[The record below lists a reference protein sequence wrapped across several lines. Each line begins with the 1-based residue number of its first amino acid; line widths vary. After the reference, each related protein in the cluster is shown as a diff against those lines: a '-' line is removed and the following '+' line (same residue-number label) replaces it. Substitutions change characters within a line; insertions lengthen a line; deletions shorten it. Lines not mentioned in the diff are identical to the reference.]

1 MSALKDQAVPKHI
14 SMKRE
19 DLDKWLSALRSGEYR
34 QGSGY
39 LCFGPLGALKYCCLG
54 VLQMALDGEI
64 ESEDSRG
71 CDELP
76 SLDWLESHGIQF
88 RAADGKNNNF
98 PFLPTLNEDAIGAN
112 DERVCLPNGDVAE
125 HVYDFNAIADAIEA
139 TTATY

>member
-34 QGSGY
+34 QGSGF
-39 LCFGPLGALKYCCLG
+39 LRFGPSSAPRYCCLG

-64 ESEDSRG
+64 ESEDSRD
-71 CDELP
+71 DELP
-76 SLDWLESHGIQF
+76 SLTWLESHGISF
-88 RAADGKNNNF
+88 YDMNGADNNF
-98 PFLPTLNEDAIGAN
+98 PFLPTLNEDAIDAN
-112 DERVCLPNGDVAE
+112 DERVCLPNDDVAE